1 MADGPCG
8 EEAPS
13 LFGSINRV
21 PKERHKFN
29 NNDLLMNI
37 DNNKEA
43 VSLNKICDRECASY
57 IVENKSAGDV
67 DVDRDRGFDD
77 DDDDEDDD
85 DDDDDDDDNDIGE
98 YEDEGDVD
106 DDEISSSSIISSC
119 TSDGILVVNST
130 SSSTNVQ
137 TTQTTVVNNNNAKEP
152 VDQGS
157 DLVGMM
163 NPVNNNNN
171 NINNKKLKQKTLGG
185 KLEDRSLL
193 DGIIMNAETISCG
206 VIVQEPK
213 RGAAVKTIVEIK
225 PTGLVAS
232 TTNFKGQIRTAED
245 NVGGPC
251 GKKRCVDRYDSS
263 ESSDSQFL
271 DRDGGGKTPRGEVV
285 LLHLVRWRS
294 SIEDDLLENL
304 RRKFFADYDYHC
316 DDDPSND
323 EFRMNIIG
331 KYPKSKI
338 ANEDISRRKIYLEE
352 IFGIPRKT
360 TRENFNFGYSYDY
373 DDFDDVHP
381 RLPRHERS
389 SKIFLR
395 TKENLWKFHTILL
408 ETLLPTNN
416 ILLPGVAVSCGECSS
431 SGTSDITEPGS
442 PCSTSSD
449 EGLAGIRTTGSGN
462 QHKLA
467 PPTPPPIRGA
477 QWPWT
482 PPLAATA
489 CSTLKKI
496 KGEPEAGTLPKA
508 GAADPTTRGKT
519 HHNQH
524 LHLHDG
530 TNGGMPCTQGKIT
543 EYFKTQ
549 IKPQQIK
556 VKKSLD
562 MSMMVA
568 KSSPEFRR
576 PPTVQRTHKG
586 GLAKYLGTVPPNG
599 RTNDWEV
606 RTMTTSPPPMKKLP
620 VAAPRAVHNNNN
632 NNNPNNHNNNNN
644 KIEKL
649 QNPVPSLPT
658 STNVLN
664 SLPAVKLSS
673 LRLPSDV
680 SPDPKPDPQ
689 GTVKTSIDGVQIGVD
704 FRDNVFA
711 KPTVNENN
719 NLTSTIVPTRSQN
732 ELHLS
737 RLSPT
742 VESADLQNNVSTRA
756 DEEPEQQLSPILS
769 APTTIR
775 FPAQAPGKNRPQT
788 TDTGICR
795 WDRCDARFESSS
807 GLLEHLQVAHINTQ
821 TGGDNFICHWQGCK
835 VQGRTS
841 CSRRWLERHVLS
853 HGGNKPFRCI
863 VDGCGSRFSSQIT
876 LERHVNGHFNQPE
889 TSSSSSRKSCE
900 TGGKLVRRNG
910 KRLRY
915 RRQPWSARLF
925 DFVDTGV
932 MEGLH
937 HRLLE
942 LARTRTQGRLAETP
956 GDAMALTSQVLA
968 RRVEMDGKT
977 KVLLRW
983 YPQDIAPD
991 EWVLESEVQPTKHVR
1006 ICSVAAT
1013 SPDEVNNALYPAMNG
1028 RMPPQTRI
1036 KQRRKPIKNS

>member
-119 TSDGILVVNST
+119 TSDGILVVDST

-263 ESSDSQFL
+263 ESSDS
-271 DRDGGGKTPRGEVV
+271 
-285 LLHLVRWRS
+285 
-294 SIEDDLLENL
+294 
-304 RRKFFADYDYHC
+304 
-316 DDDPSND
+316 
-323 EFRMNIIG
+323 
-331 KYPKSKI
+331 
-338 ANEDISRRKIYLEE
+338 
-352 IFGIPRKT
+352 
-360 TRENFNFGYSYDY
+360 
-373 DDFDDVHP
+373 
-381 RLPRHERS
+381 
-389 SKIFLR
+389 
-395 TKENLWKFHTILL
+395 
-408 ETLLPTNN
+408 
-416 ILLPGVAVSCGECSS
+416 GVAVSCGECSS

-863 VDGCGSRFSSQIT
+863 VDGCGSRFSSQ
-876 LERHVNGHFNQPE
+876 
-889 TSSSSSRKSCE
+889 
-900 TGGKLVRRNG
+900 
-910 KRLRY
+910 
-915 RRQPWSARLF
+915 
-925 DFVDTGV
+925 
-932 MEGLH
+932 
-937 HRLLE
+937 
-942 LARTRTQGRLAETP
+942 
-956 GDAMALTSQVLA
+956 
-968 RRVEMDGKT
+968 
-977 KVLLRW
+977 VLLRIKSNKDD
-983 YPQDIAPD
+983 DIQHIS
-991 EWVLESEVQPTKHVR
+991 W
-1006 ICSVAAT
+1006 
-1013 SPDEVNNALYPAMNG
+1013 
-1028 RMPPQTRI
+1028 
-1036 KQRRKPIKNS
+1036 